1 VNFTFFDFIGLIV
14 SVVIAFFVFGS
25 ISSKAGYPRWYGPL
39 MVIPFLNIV
48 LLVWFAYAAWPIE
61 TKLLQLELG
70 GSKQP
75 IWRDDT

>member
-1 VNFTFFDFIGLIV
+1 
-14 SVVIAFFVFGS
+14 
-25 ISSKAGYPRWYGPL
+25 